1 MDKNFDGTAGGA
13 QIVGMDVG
21 DEVPE
26 FLQNILGSFGLS
38 RGEKGEL
45 IKDYLGVSNLK
56 DVTRAY
62 KRYPYTFKM
71 AVSNAL
77 EDLSARAKAIKKT
90 SDPEGAPI
98 SCALDD
104 GGGAFED
111 AVFGG
116 EFDLDGETVRAVIES
131 TSPNQQGIM
140 GPGGLFGGNYS
151 LFSVYT
157 KKEYGAVSSNIFEIV
172 DGFIDTKNPLK
183 GKIIDIDGNEVE
195 FGDFD
200 WDDIAVPDFFK
211 TEAEDNMIWPITHYD
226 KMKAAGLRIPRG
238 LILEGT
244 RGMGKTLLSRII
256 ANKVKGSGTFIRA
269 KPSDVQRLG
278 WDYVFEIA
286 RTLEPCILYIEDID
300 TLTPSKQK
308 LGGLIDSV
316 GDPFLT
322 DALDYIDGTEER
334 GNVLIL
340 ASTNVPDAVDL
351 GVIDRP
357 GRIDRRLIFDPNNL
371 KDFGTEWKE
380 NVFEIHLR
388 GHRLEGNL
396 NASKLAVMIGGQ
408 PYTGSHI
415 NELIHTATLEAIRS
429 LNVDD
434 ASVEMMENIVLT
446 EDNFRNA
453 RDRVERILKRTFGT
467 PEVF

>member
-13 QIVGMDVG
+13 QIVGMDVS

-26 FLQNILGSFGLS
+26 FLQDLLGSFGMS
-38 RGEKGEL
+38 RREKSEL
-45 IKDYLGVSNLK
+45 IKDYLGVSNLM
-56 DVTRAY
+56 DVTRVY

-77 EDLSARAKAIKKT
+77 EDLSARANEIKKTST

-104 GGGAFED
+104 EGGALED

-116 EFDLDGETVRAVIES
+116 EFDLDGEAVRAVVEI
-131 TSPNQQGIM
+131 TSPNQQGII
-140 GPGGLFGGNYS
+140 GFGGNYS

-157 KKEYGAVSSNIFEIV
+157 RKEDGAVSSKIFEIV
-172 DGFIDTKNPLK
+172 EGFIDTKNPLK

-195 FGDFD
+195 FGNFD
-200 WDDIAVPDFFK
+200 WGDIAVPDFFK
-211 TEAEDNMIWPITHYD
+211 TEAEDNMIWPIIHYD

-278 WDYVFEIA
+278 WDYVFEVA

-308 LGGLIDSV
+308 FGGMIDSV
-316 GDPFLT
+316 GDPLLT

-351 GVIDRP
+351 GMIDRP

-371 KDFGTEWKE
+371 KDFGIEWKE
-380 NVFEIHLR
+380 NVFDIHLR

-396 NASKLAVMIGGQ
+396 DASELAVMIGDQ

-415 NELIHTATLEAIRS
+415 NELIHTATLEAVRS
-429 LNVDD
+429 LNVED
-434 ASVEMMENIVLT
+434 ASVEAMENIVLT
-446 EDNFRNA
+446 EDNFRKA

>member
-1 MDKNFDGTAGGA
+1 MDKNIDGTAGGV
-13 QIVGMDVG
+13 QIVGMDIG
-21 DEVPE
+21 CEVPE
-26 FLQNILGSFGLS
+26 FLQDILGSFGMS

-45 IKDYLGVSNLK
+45 IKGYLGVSNLRN
-56 DVTRAY
+56 VARVY
-62 KRYPYTFKM
+62 KRYPVTFRV
-71 AVSNAL
+71 AISDAL
-77 EDLSARAKAIKKT
+77 EDLSVIAKDVKKT
-90 SDPEGAPI
+90 SDQEGVPV
-98 SCALDD
+98 SYALDD
-104 GGGAFED
+104 GGDTYED

-116 EFDLDGETVRAVIES
+116 EFELNGETVRAVIES
-131 TSPNQQGIM
+131 TSPNMSGVM
-140 GPGGLFGGNYS
+140 GHGVLFGGTYN

-157 KKEYGAVSSNIFEIV
+157 RKEDCAFSSKIFDIV
-172 DGFIDTKNPLK
+172 DGFIETKNPLK

-200 WDDIAVPDFFK
+200 WNDIAVPDFFR
-211 TEAEDNMIWPITHYD
+211 TEAEDNMIWPITHFS
-226 KMKAAGLRIPRG
+226 KIKAAGLRIPRG

-286 RTLEPCILYIEDID
+286 RTLEPSILYIEDID

-308 LGGLIDSV
+308 LGGLIDSI

-340 ASTNVPDAVDL
+340 ASTNVPDSVDL

-357 GRIDRRLIFDPNNL
+357 GRIDRRLVFDPNNL

-380 NVFEIHLR
+380 KVFEIHLR
-388 GHRLEGNL
+388 GHKLEDNL
-396 NASKLAVMIGGQ
+396 DASKLAVMIGDQ

-415 NELIHTATLEAIRS
+415 NELIHTAKLEAIRS
-429 LNVDD
+429 LNLEDV
-434 ASVEMMENIVLT
+434 SVEVMENIVLS
-446 EDNFRNA
+446 EENFRNA
-453 RDRVERILKRTFGT
+453 RDRVERILKRNFGT